1 PPGSQPGTRPAPS
14 LPNRS
19 AGKLPPLAEEEVDFP
34 PTPPVPPPIPTR
46 SQARLP
52 GRSPTPPVARPGKA
66 AVAAKPVAEAQ
77 SAPLG
82 WADEDATSPKRSFGP
97 VGLVAVALLLMVG
110 VYVGAMMLM
119 K

>member
-1 PPGSQPGTRPAPS
+1 HPGTGLGGRANPVGTPPPSGDRSLQRPPGSQPGTRPAPS

-82 WADEDATSPKRSFGP
+82 WADEDATS
-97 VGLVAVALLLMVG
+97 
-110 VYVGAMMLM
+110 
-119 K
+119 